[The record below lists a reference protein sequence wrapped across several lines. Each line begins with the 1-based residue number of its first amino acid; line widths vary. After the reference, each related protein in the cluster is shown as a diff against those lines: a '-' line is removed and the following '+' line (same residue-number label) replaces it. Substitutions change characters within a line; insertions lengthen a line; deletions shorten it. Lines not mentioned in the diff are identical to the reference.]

1 MGLPPIKTVVLCYRG
16 SLSVARPIE
25 KEMPLLSLLLSSDPL
40 VDWEAVCC
48 HSDGLVVFSALIGMS
63 QVVVVEG
70 LDSFL
75 FP

>member
-1 MGLPPIKTVVLCYRG
+1 MPSIKTVVLCCRVP
-16 SLSVARPIE
+16 LSVARPIE
-25 KEMPLLSLLLSSDPL
+25 KEMPLLSVLLSSDRL

-48 HSDGLVVFSALIGMS
+48 HSDDLEVFSALIDMN
-63 QVVVVEG
+63 QVVEVEG